1 MKPIKISKASETRI
15 PTNVFDTEDCDAM
28 LSRRLT
34 GTTELVEN
42 GDRYQFI
49 GYYQL
54 NQYLCARL
62 KFLKKQRY
70 LGQSV
75 ISMEHIKSERV
86 CMLMKM
92 VQSRKVKYSKS
103 TYKKNHLFH

>member
-1 MKPIKISKASETRI
+1 MKDGEKIISTR
-15 PTNVFDTEDCDAM
+15 NFDTEYCVA
-28 LSRRLT
+28 LLRRILMS
-34 GTTELVEN
+34 TTELVEN

-92 VQSRKVKYSKS
+92 V
-103 TYKKNHLFH
+103 